1 MRLYY
6 YEKPM
11 PHPIHVMGVYPAE
24 FYKPGFY
31 ILAENLADAKEVAE
45 YYDLDLCD
53 TDKIVYR
60 GQTIDGIVYG
70 NHLPTMEGGR

>member
-6 YEKPM
+6 YQKNM
-11 PHPIHVMGVYPAE
+11 SSPIHVMGVYPDE
-24 FYKPGFY
+24 LQKTGFY
-31 ILAENLADAKEVAE
+31 ILAETLGGAREVAE
-45 YYDLDLCD
+45 YHDLELCG

>member
-6 YEKPM
+6 YQKNM
-11 PHPIHVMGVYPAE
+11 SSPIHVMGLYASQTT
-24 FYKPGFY
+24 GFY

-45 YYDLDLCD
+45 YYDLELCD